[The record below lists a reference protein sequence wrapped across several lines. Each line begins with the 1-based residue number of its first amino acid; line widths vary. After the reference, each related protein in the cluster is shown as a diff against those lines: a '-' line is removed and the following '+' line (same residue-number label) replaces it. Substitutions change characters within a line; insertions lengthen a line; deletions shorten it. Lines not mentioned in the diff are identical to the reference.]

1 MFVIYIK
8 KFQGG
13 LVSSGKPKLLGLLQT
28 FLRNDTLAFKN
39 VTFVRHLGTQFQI
52 SSKSNNSNVERAPK
66 LAIGQNKLKPQK
78 ALKNLI
84 N

>member
-13 LVSSGKPKLLGLLQT
+13 LVPSGKPKLLGLLQT
-28 FLRNDTLAFKN
+28 FLRNDTLTFKN

-52 SSKSNNSNVERAPK
+52 SSKSNNSNVERASK
-66 LAIGQNKLKPQK
+66 LTAIGQNKLKP
-78 ALKNLI
+78 
-84 N
+84 

>member
-13 LVSSGKPKLLGLLQT
+13 LGSSGKPKLLGLLQT

-52 SSKSNNSNVERAPK
+52 SSKSRSNVERASK
-66 LAIGQNKLKPQK
+66 LTAIGQNKLKP
-78 ALKNLI
+78 
-84 N
+84 